1 MPLLRNALMLLVAA
15 VLAAAPL
22 AGSVRASTNTDCLS
36 VQADSPSGCCGDVSP
51 NPACGP
57 GCAMGGAAVISSATG
72 AVGPRFDFAAP
83 AVALLSP
90 PASLA
95 RAPEIAPPKSRVS

>member
-22 AGSVRASTNTDCLS
+22 AGSLGAPMGADCLS
-36 VQADSPSGCCGDVSP
+36 VQTDSPGGCCGDVSRD
-51 NPACGP
+51 AAAGT
-57 GCAMGGAAVISSATG
+57 GCAMGGSALISSAWG
-72 AVGPRFDFAAP
+72 AVVPRVAFAAP
-83 AVALLSP
+83 TAALLSP

-95 RAPEIAPPKSRVS
+95 CAPEIAPPKYCAS